1 MNPKGP
7 RFEDLPLKM
16 QKRVRKQIIDMV
28 AERPVKVRM
37 PYYFKQKG
45 GVNRSKKF

>member
-1 MNPKGP
+1 MNKKGP
-7 RFEDLPLKM
+7 RFEDLPLEM
-16 QKRVRKQIIDMV
+16 QKRVRKQITDMV

-45 GVNRSKKF
+45 GVI

>member
-1 MNPKGP
+1 MNQKGP

-45 GVNRSKKF
+45 GAYGLH